1 MQRILNTL
9 KTVYRETDKILLLL
23 CVAASAL
30 GVLIVSSAT
39 MFEAEQGSW
48 LSRDGLTM
56 LLGVLLGLTAA
67 IIISFIDYNLIF
79 KLVPLIAGVCLLLMF
94 ATLAVGV
101 GPPARPDAKTWLV
114 LGSTGLYFQPSE
126 LLKIGFIITF
136 GMHIELVQDRLS
148 QFKHIV
154 FLCLHAIVPI
164 GLVIVSGDMGSALV
178 FMIIF
183 VVMMF
188 FAGVGLRYF
197 LIGIAGVCA
206 LLPFAWKYVLDDI
219 QRNRFLGLLYPE
231 LYEDIMYQQEV
242 GMAAIRNGGLLG
254 QGLFNGEYTQAGIVP
269 ESKNDMVFSAF
280 AEELGFIGGFV
291 ALALL
296 VAIAAKLVY
305 NGRKSRNNAASLMCY
320 GMSAMIAGQMI
331 INIGMCLMLL
341 PVIGITLPFYSA
353 GGSSNLCLYIGIGLM
368 LSIYRF
374 DKEQEITNFRYSRI
388 NTPFGN

>member
-79 KLVPLIAGVCLLLMF
+79 KLVPLIAGVCLLLML
-94 ATLAVGV
+94 ATLAIGV

-136 GMHIELVQDRLS
+136 GIHIELVQDRLS

>member
-79 KLVPLIAGVCLLLMF
+79 KLVPLIAGVCLLLML

-219 QRNRFLGLLYPE
+219 QRNRVLGLLYPE

-254 QGLFNGEYTQAGIVP
+254 QGLFNGEYTQEGIVP

-280 AEELGFIGGFV
+280 AEELGFVGGFV

>member
-79 KLVPLIAGVCLLLMF
+79 KLVPLIAGVCLLLML

-197 LIGIAGVCA
+197 FIGIAGVCA